1 MRLYDCTVR
10 LNGSLLH
17 SVRKYGVTAA
27 EIVVLRY
34 IHGQSENSNDPVAD
48 IVAQGETRRADAQ
61 ERARLSTIYRNG
73 EEPGP
78 VLINRLLGVAGVP
91 LPLYVAGF
99 DDPAEVVSASDLVV
113 DDEPLAEAP
122 VRTRVTKPKLGA
134 AETVAA

>member
-34 IHGQSENSNDPVAD
+34 IHGQSENANDPVTD
-48 IVAQGETRRADAQ
+48 IVAAGEARRADAQ
-61 ERARLSTIYRNG
+61 ERARLSSIYRNG

-78 VLINRLLGVAGVP
+78 VLVNRLLGVAGVP

-99 DDPAEVVSASDLVV
+99 DDPSEIVSANDLVV

-122 VRTRVTKPKLGA
+122 VRTRVSKPKGA